1 MRTRPDRT
9 RGTDPVGPRSHHSFR
24 DDSGMAT
31 AEFAVV
37 LPAIVLALLTGVG
50 AVSAMTVRMR
60 CADAAAVAARLA
72 ARGEPAADVV
82 AAARR
87 VAAPDAVVDL
97 QTSGTVVRVTVT
109 AAARVLPAGSIL
121 PSFMVSSSFE
131 QAREPGP
138 PP

>member
-1 MRTRPDRT
+1 MWTRPDRT
-9 RGTDPVGPRSHHSFR
+9 RAAHPVGPSSCPPRA
-24 DDSGMAT
+24 DTGMAT
-31 AEFAVV
+31 AELVVV
-37 LPAIVLALLTGVG
+37 LPAIVLAVLTGVG

-72 ARGEPAADVV
+72 ARGETPADVV

-87 VAAPDAVVDL
+87 VAAPGAVVRLDTTATL
-97 QTSGTVVRVTVT
+97 VRVTVT
-109 AAARVLPAGSIL
+109 TTAHVLPIGSVL
-121 PSFMVSSSFE
+121 PGFPVSGSFE